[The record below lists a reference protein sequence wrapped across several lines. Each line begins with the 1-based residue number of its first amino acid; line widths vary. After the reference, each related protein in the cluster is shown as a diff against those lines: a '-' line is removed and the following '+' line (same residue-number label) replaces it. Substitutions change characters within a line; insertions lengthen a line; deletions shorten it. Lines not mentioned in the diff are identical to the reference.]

1 MNKRFLLIGIIC
13 FLLPITLQV
22 VDKNRQYSVIDT
34 YQKEVEE
41 QEEDT
46 LVACFEHAKAY
57 NKTLYELKKSSV
69 GQDVT
74 LDYSNQLNVTSTGM
88 MGHLEIPKINLN
100 LPIYHGTSEDVLTTG
115 IGHLEGTS
123 LPVGGENVHTVL
135 TGHCGLPSAQLFTR
149 LDEIKEGDH
158 FTLHICNQKLEY
170 EVNEIRIVKPDQV
183 DVIAIEEGK
192 DQASLITCTPYGINT
207 HRLIVT
213 GERIEETEKETAEM
227 TAEGGVDEKIYNIM
241 GIGTLFFLL
250 FICRCINRKFRYFD
264 K

>member
-1 MNKRFLLIGIIC
+1 M
-13 FLLPITLQV
+13 
-22 VDKNRQYSVIDT
+22 DKNRQYSVIDT

-74 LDYSNQLNVTSTGM
+74 LDYLNQLNVTSTGM

-149 LDEIKEGDH
+149 LDEIKEGDY
-158 FTLHICNQKLEY
+158 FTLRVCNQKMKY
-170 EVNEIRIVKPDQV
+170 EVKKIRIVKPDQV
-183 DVIAIEEGK
+183 DVISIEEGK
-192 DQASLITCTPYGINT
+192 DQTSLITCTPYGINT

-213 GERIEETEKETAEM
+213 GERIEETEKEIAEM
-227 TAEGGVDEKIYNIM
+227 TAEGGVDEKIYIIM

-250 FICRCINRKFRYFD
+250 FICRCINRKFRYFN